1 MKFDK
6 FQLNL
11 FAPAE
16 IVGGGS
22 TATKPPKEIK
32 TVNTKTTA
40 KTTKPAAKP
49 ATTKPAAVKT
59 VKTAKGHTLAAVK
72 GGKLVKI
79 AERIREDATAAK
91 PSKTL
96 EAAIKERA
104 AKIGIDPKR
113 VIVASVPV
121 GGVKEAAKPQPKP
134 PKASGPA
141 KVAPAAPTAPQPPKP
156 KKPVETFR
164 EMIARHFRERQAV
177 APLWIKPPAP
187 DSIPTPSGWIPRAK
201 LAALVALK
209 ARQAKEH
216 HAAIIGRP
224 AETFAEVLDLFKGD
238 PRAALFAAGV
248 TFHDD
253 RGDGRL
259 HVPLFGRHRPV
270 FEAWKK
276 VAALKGYKFATESV
290 GA

>member
-16 IVGGGS
+16 TVGGGS
-22 TATKPPKEIK
+22 TATTATNPPKEIK
-32 TVNTKTTA
+32 TMKTAKTKTTTKTA
-40 KTTKPAAKP
+40 KTPAKP
-49 ATTKPAAVKT
+49 EATKKPQPKPSAVKS

-72 GGKLVKI
+72 DGKLVKI
-79 AERIREDATAAK
+79 AECVREDATAAK
-91 PSKTL
+91 PKREAVKAKPKPSKP
-96 EAAIKERA
+96 AQGA
-104 AKIGIDPKR
+104 
-113 VIVASVPV
+113 
-121 GGVKEAAKPQPKP
+121 KEAAKPAPKP

-141 KVAPAAPTAPQPPKP
+141 KAAPAAPAAPQPPKP
-156 KKPVETFR
+156 PKPQKPAETFR
-164 EMIARHFRERQAV
+164 DMIARHFRERQAV

-187 DSIPTPSGWIPRAK
+187 DAIPTPSGWIPRAK

-216 HAAIIGRP
+216 HAAIMGRP
-224 AETFAEVLDLFKGD
+224 AEVFAEVLDMFKGD
-238 PRAALFAAGV
+238 PRAALFAVGI

-259 HVPLFGRHRPV
+259 HVPLFGCRRPV
-270 FEAWKK
+270 LEAWKK
-276 VAALKGYKFATESV
+276 VAVLKGYKFAAESV